1 MLLVIMWM
9 TSGPI
14 DTSKSYEFTDWNDVD
29 TFSKKFKSMNKIN
42 KSRLLFKEAQKHI
55 PEE

>member
-1 MLLVIMWM
+1 MLI

-29 TFSKKFKSMNKIN
+29 TFSKNLN
-42 KSRLLFKEAQKHI
+42 L
-55 PEE
+55 